1 MVIKNEQKQLTFT
14 YTATNETFKV
24 PFIVKTGRMI
34 FKVLTKISSSLSS
47 KFATYLFFR
56 PRKGHYNGYDLEII
70 SKSTQYDRTINNK
83 TVKVYTWGS
92 STKKALFVHGWEG
105 KGTSGKH
112 FIEPLL
118 NQNYQVIA
126 FDAPAHGKSSGKD
139 TDLLEITNTIKMVI
153 DDFGPF
159 DLTISH
165 SFGSL
170 ATLLVWQEIKFCENF
185 IMIGSMSNPYTAI
198 KGFQYLF
205 NLKQKV
211 IDGLLK
217 NLEKRVDK
225 PMQDFLLHTNPDNS
239 ITKMLLIHDK
249 KDMVS
254 PFSESISL
262 SKIYPNSKLIDV
274 EETGHHKI
282 LSSKITIELVSNF
295 ISH

>member
-1 MVIKNEQKQLTFT
+1 
-14 YTATNETFKV
+14 
-24 PFIVKTGRMI
+24 
-34 FKVLTKISSSLSS
+34 
-47 KFATYLFFR
+47 
-56 PRKGHYNGYDLEII
+56 
-70 SKSTQYDRTINNK
+70 
-83 TVKVYTWGS
+83 
-92 STKKALFVHGWEG
+92 
-105 KGTSGKH
+105 
-112 FIEPLL
+112 
-118 NQNYQVIA
+118 
-126 FDAPAHGKSSGKD
+126 
-139 TDLLEITNTIKMVI
+139 
-153 DDFGPF
+153 
-159 DLTISH
+159 
-165 SFGSL
+165 
-170 ATLLVWQEIKFCENF
+170 
-185 IMIGSMSNPYTAI
+185 MIGSMSNPYTAI